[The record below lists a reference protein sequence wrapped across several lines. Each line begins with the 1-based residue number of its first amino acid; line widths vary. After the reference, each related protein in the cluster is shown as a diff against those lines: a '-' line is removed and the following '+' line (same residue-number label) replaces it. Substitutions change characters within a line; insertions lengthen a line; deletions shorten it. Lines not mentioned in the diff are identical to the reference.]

1 VPTIKI
7 WAVPAVTAAMLL
19 AGASA
24 GHAYGFHLFG
34 GHRHAPKP
42 VAAPQPAR
50 GPQPPPYHWT
60 QGAAP
65 QAHRD
70 LVAQFNKVG
79 LKPGE
84 YVWASS
90 VPTGDT
96 RIVVDLLTQMTYVY
110 RGDKLLG
117 ASTMSSA
124 KTGHITP
131 YGFWSILEKRPF
143 YRSKKYDNAPMPFME
158 RIDDYGI
165 AFHGGVNPGYP
176 ASHGCMRLPMK
187 FAEKLYGVTK
197 IGTKVVIEG

>member
-1 VPTIKI
+1 MKYGSM
-7 WAVPAVTAAMLL
+7 AAIAAAISLICS
-19 AGASA
+19 AASDA
-24 GHAYGFHLFG
+24 KGFHLFG
-34 GHRHAPKP
+34 SRHPQQSAQVVRQPLP
-42 VAAPQPAR
+42 V
-50 GPQPPPYHWT
+50 PYHWT

-65 QAHRD
+65 QAHKD
-70 LVAQFNKVG
+70 MVAEFRKVG

-84 YVWASS
+84 YVWAASA
-90 VPTGDT
+90 PTEGDT
-96 RIVVDLLTQMTYVY
+96 RIVVDLLTQMAYVY
-110 RGDKLLG
+110 RGDKLVG

-131 YGFWSILEKRPF
+131 YGFWTILEKRPF
-143 YRSKKYDNAPMPFME
+143 YRSKKYDNAPMPWMQ

-197 IGTKVVIEG
+197 VGTKVVIEG

>member
-1 VPTIKI
+1 MKYRSMAAAAAAITLVCS
-7 WAVPAVTAAMLL
+7 AVAEAK
-19 AGASA
+19 
-24 GHAYGFHLFG
+24 GFHLFG
-34 GHRHAPKP
+34 SHRQQKSAPA
-42 VAAPQPAR
+42 VQQPL
-50 GPQPPPYHWT
+50 PPPYHWT

-65 QAHRD
+65 QAHKD
-70 LVAQFNKVG
+70 MVAEFRKVG

-84 YVWASS
+84 YVWAAST
-90 VPTGDT
+90 PTEGDT
-96 RIVVDLLTQMTYVY
+96 RIVVDLLTQMAYVY
-110 RGDKLLG
+110 RGDKLVG

-124 KTGHITP
+124 KTGHVTP
-131 YGFWSILEKRPF
+131 YGFWTILEKRPF
-143 YRSKKYDNAPMPFME
+143 YRSKKYDNAPMPWMQ